1 MSGKITIETVKT
13 TSFDMKYFK
22 FGEGKKTFVIIPGV
36 AVQSVMGLAFAVEDA
51 YRIFEKDYT
60 AYLFDRRQD
69 MPEGYSIADMARDT
83 AKAIKTLGLNDVY
96 LFGASQGGMIAM
108 TIAIENSDLVRKLV
122 VGSSAAR
129 VDAGIYKKAGEWVKL
144 AKEGDA
150 TGLYLS
156 FGKAVYP
163 PETYSDY
170 EEALKKVAR
179 TVKKE
184 ELESFITMTSALEN
198 FDITDKLDLIDCP
211 VLLLGSEDDNVLG
224 AEATREIAGHLGD
237 KPGFEMHMYNGYG
250 HAAYDTAPDYKERI
264 LKFFDA

>member
-1 MSGKITIETVKT
+1 MSEKITIENVKT
-13 TSFDMKYFK
+13 ASFDMKYFR

-60 AYLFDRRQD
+60 AYLFDRRKD

-83 AKAIKTLGLNDVY
+83 AEAIKTLGLCDIY
-96 LFGASQGGMIAM
+96 MFGASQGGMIAM
-108 TIAIENSDLVRKLV
+108 TIAIQNPELVRKLV

-129 VDAGIYKKAGEWVKL
+129 VDADRYKKAGEWVKL

-150 TGLYLS
+150 KALYLS

-163 PETYSDY
+163 PETYAGY
-170 EEALKKVAR
+170 EEALIKISR

-198 FDITDKLDLIDCP
+198 FDITDKLDSIECP
-211 VLLLGSEDDNVLG
+211 VLLLGSEDDDVLG
-224 AEATREIAGHLGD
+224 AEATREVARHLRGR
-237 KPGFEMHMYNGYG
+237 PGFDMHMYNGYG